1 MRGCAVRR
9 NPFWEGRNPIN
20 DRADIDFE
28 AEGLLGDLKGKFREA
43 RLALLRELVDQ
54 GVSVD
59 ELKRAVQE
67 NRLVLLPVERV
78 FEEDAHRYSAAEIA
92 ERAGIKPEFLARLL
106 QALGAPIPEDDDR
119 VYGEADVEA
128 AKRAKEFLDAGLPEA
143 GLLETSRIIGIS
155 MANLADANR
164 DLVGQVFT
172 EPGVD
177 ERELA
182 LRYAEAAKAL
192 APRLGETLLHAY
204 RLHLREAIR
213 EAVVNEAELAEG
225 RISGTDEVTIAFA
238 DLVGFTRLG
247 ESLDIEQVGDLSG
260 KLFELASEAARPP
273 VRLVKMIGDA
283 AMFASR
289 ETEPL
294 LESVLGLIE
303 AVGREEIPPLRAG
316 VARGQALGRGGDWY
330 GRPVNLASRITN
342 FARPDSVVADQEV
355 KDSIASTNGR
365 PFAFSFAGKRHF
377 KGIEGEV
384 PVHRV
389 RRAEKN
395 QQ

>member
-1 MRGCAVRR
+1 MSG
-9 NPFWEGRNPIN
+9 
-20 DRADIDFE
+20 DIDFE
-28 AEGLLGDLKGKFREA
+28 AEGLLGDLSGEAREA
-43 RLALLRELVDQ
+43 RLALLRELSEQ
-54 GVSVD
+54 GIPLE
-59 ELKRAVQE
+59 ELKRAVEE

-78 FEEDAHRYSAAEIA
+78 FDEEAHRYSPGEIA
-92 ERAGIKPEFLARLL
+92 EETGLEPDFLARLL
-106 QALGAPIPEDDDR
+106 QALGTPIPDEDER
-119 VYGEADVEA
+119 VFGEADLEA
-128 AKRAKEFLDAGLPEA
+128 AKRAKEFLDAGLPED

-164 DLVGQVFT
+164 DLVAQVFT

-177 ERELA
+177 EHELA
-182 LRYAEAAKAL
+182 LRYAEAARAL

-213 EAVVNEAELAEG
+213 QAVVNEAELAAG

-260 KLFELASEAARPP
+260 KLFELASEAAHPP

-289 ETEPL
+289 ESTP
-294 LESVLGLIE
+294 VIE
-303 AVGREEIPPLRAG
+303 AVVELVESVRGEEIPPLRAG
-316 VARGQALGRGGDWY
+316 AARGQALGRGGDWY
-330 GRPVNLASRITN
+330 GRPVNLAARITN
-342 FARPDSVVADQEV
+342 FARPDSVVVDQAV
-355 KDSIASTNGR
+355 KDSIEDGR
-365 PFAFSFAGKRHF
+365 LFDFSFVGKRKF
-377 KGIEGEV
+377 KGIDGEV

-389 RRAEKN
+389 RRAGS
-395 QQ
+395 QD

>member
-1 MRGCAVRR
+1 MS
-9 NPFWEGRNPIN
+9 ES
-20 DRADIDFE
+20 DFE
-28 AEGLLGDLKGKFREA
+28 AEGLLGDLKGRAREA
-43 RLALLRELVDQ
+43 RLALLDDLADQ
-54 GVSVD
+54 GVSLE
-59 ELKRAVQE
+59 ELKRAVE
-67 NRLVLLPVERV
+67 EDRLVLLPVERV
-78 FEEDAHRYSAAEIA
+78 FEEEARRYSVSEIA
-92 ERAGIKPEFLARLL
+92 EQSGLEPEFLRRLL
-106 QALGAPIPEDDDR
+106 QALGAPIPEDDDA
-119 VYGEADVEA
+119 VFGEADLEA
-128 AKRAKEFLDAGLPEA
+128 AKRAKSFLDAGLPEQ

-164 DLVGQVFT
+164 DLVAQAFT

-177 ERELA
+177 EHELA

-213 EAVVNEAELAEG
+213 QAVVNEAELAAG

-247 ESLDIEQVGDLSG
+247 ESMDIEQVGDLSG

-289 ETEPL
+289 ESEPVVEAVVTL
-294 LESVLGLIE
+294 VESVG
-303 AVGREEIPPLRAG
+303 EEELPPLRAG
-316 VARGQALGRGGDWY
+316 IARGQALGRSGDWY
-330 GRPVNLASRITN
+330 GRPVNLAARLTT
-342 FARPDSVVADQEV
+342 FARPDSVVVDQAV
-355 KDSIASTNGR
+355 KDAVAQEDGR
-365 PFAFSFAGKRHF
+365 LLDFSFAGKRKF

-389 RRAEKN
+389 RRAAEEH
-395 QQ
+395 

>member
-1 MRGCAVRR
+1 MQV
-9 NPFWEGRNPIN
+9 
-20 DRADIDFE
+20 DFE
-28 AEGLLGDLKGKFREA
+28 AEGLLGDLEGEAREA
-43 RLALLRELVDQ
+43 RLALLEELADQ
-54 GVSVD
+54 GVSLE
-59 ELKRAVQE
+59 ELRRAVE
-67 NRLVLLPVERV
+67 EDRLVLLPVERV
-78 FEEDAHRYSAAEIA
+78 FEEETRRFSVSEIA
-92 ERAGIKPEFLARLL
+92 DQSGLGDAFLRRLL

-119 VYGEADVEA
+119 VFGEADLEA
-128 AKRAKEFLDAGLPEA
+128 AKRAKSFLDAGVPEE

-172 EPGVD
+172 EPGMD

-182 LRYAEAAKAL
+182 LRYAEAARAL
-192 APRLGETLLHAY
+192 APQLGETLLHAY

-213 EAVVNEAELAEG
+213 QAVVNEAELAAG

-289 ETEPL
+289 ESEPVVEAVVAL
-294 LESVLGLIE
+294 VESVG
-303 AVGREEIPPLRAG
+303 EEELPPLRAG
-316 VARGQALGRGGDWY
+316 IARGQALGRGGDWY
-330 GRPVNLASRITN
+330 GRPVNLAARLTN
-342 FARPDSVVADQEV
+342 FARPDSVVVDQAV
-355 KDSIASTNGR
+355 KDSIADQNGR
-365 PFAFSFAGKRHF
+365 PFRVSFAGKRKF

-389 RRAEKN
+389 RRAGAED
-395 QQ
+395 

>member
-1 MRGCAVRR
+1 MA
-9 NPFWEGRNPIN
+9 E
-20 DRADIDFE
+20 IDFE
-28 AEGLLGDLKGKFREA
+28 AEGLLGDLKGKAREA
-43 RLALLRELVDQ
+43 RLALLQELTDQ
-54 GVSVD
+54 GVSLE
-59 ELKRAVQE
+59 ELKQAVE
-67 NRLVLLPVERV
+67 EDRLVLLPVERV

-92 ERAGIKPEFLARLL
+92 EKSGLEPEFLARLL
-106 QALGAPIPEDDDR
+106 QALGAPIPDDDDR
-119 VYGEADVEA
+119 VFGEADVEA
-128 AKRAKEFLDAGLPEA
+128 AKRANAFLDAGLPED

-172 EPGVD
+172 EPGLD

-182 LRYAEAAKAL
+182 LRYAQAAKAM

-213 EAVVNEAELAEG
+213 QAVVNEAELAEG

-238 DLVGFTRLG
+238 DLVGYTRLG

-260 KLFELASEAARPP
+260 KLLELASDAARPP

-289 ETEPL
+289 ESGPL
-294 LESVLGLIE
+294 LESVLGLVE

-316 VARGQALGRGGDWY
+316 VARGQALGRAGDWY
-330 GRPVNLASRITN
+330 GRPVNLAARITN
-342 FARPDSVVADQEV
+342 FAWPDSVVVDEQV
-355 KDSIASTNGR
+355 KDSIAQSNGR
-365 PFAFSFAGKRHF
+365 PFEFSFAGKRKF
-377 KGIEGEV
+377 KGFAGEV

-389 RRAEKN
+389 RRADGE
-395 QQ
+395 